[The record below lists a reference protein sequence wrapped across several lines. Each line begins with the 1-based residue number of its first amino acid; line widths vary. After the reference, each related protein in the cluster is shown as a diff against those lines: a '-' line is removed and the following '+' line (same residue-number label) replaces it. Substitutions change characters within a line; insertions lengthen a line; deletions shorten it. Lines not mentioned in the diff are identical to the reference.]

1 MSESQLIEY
10 KESWRDIQ
18 YNSASFGKP
27 KLGKQYAKRI
37 ATICGFA
44 NAQGGVLYIGM
55 RDDGTMLKREA
66 VFNALIHQDFSVGV
80 PVQISVYKDKLYI
93 SNDCVFPE
101 DWTAET
107 LMQKHRSLPHNPDIA
122 NTFFR
127 AGFIESWGRGI
138 EKICMLCAD
147 YGIPKPEYTVHCN
160 DIMMRFKS
168 NKIANVQEKFTENEN
183 VQENVQEKDRTKIIL
198 GLLRTNN
205 QISIRE
211 LAEQLQV
218 TTKTIQRDLDKLKS
232 QNIIRRIGAD
242 KGGYWQIITSG
253 ESESNAK

>member
-10 KESWRDIQ
+10 KESWH
-18 YNSASFGKP
+18 
-27 KLGKQYAKRI
+27 
-37 ATICGFA
+37 
-44 NAQGGVLYIGM
+44 
-55 RDDGTMLKREA
+55 DDGTMFKREA

-183 VQENVQEKDRTKIIL
+183 VQEKDRTKIIL
-198 GLLRTNN
+198 ELLRTNN

-232 QNIIRRIGAD
+232 QNIIRRICAD
-242 KGGYWQIITSG
+242 KGGHWQIIISG